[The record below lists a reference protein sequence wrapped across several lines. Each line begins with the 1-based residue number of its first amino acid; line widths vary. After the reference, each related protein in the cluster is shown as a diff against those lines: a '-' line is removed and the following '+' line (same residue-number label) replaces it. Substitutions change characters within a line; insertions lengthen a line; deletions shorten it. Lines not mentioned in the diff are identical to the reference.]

1 MRIVFLLLLSIFIII
16 SGNLSAQSVRSTLD
30 KMYIAIGSLQT
41 MSYDMTSQERIG
53 KRIEIR
59 NSKFKI
65 QVSPKKL
72 YMKNQDSGVELLYVA
87 GWNNNKPFINPN
99 GFPYVNVSFDV
110 NSPKVR
116 NDGHHPITHAGFSY
130 LYTQVKNTEK
140 KLAANGQKLEDI
152 ITIAGDYTW
161 NGKSCTKLILDNP
174 DFQFISYTCTQ
185 SESLLSLCERIN
197 VSEYLVMEKN
207 NMGYGANVTKGMVLK
222 VPNAFAK
229 KAELYIDKSSGI
241 PIYQVVYDDKGVFE
255 KYEFKNL
262 KINPNFNSAEFT
274 TQCAGYGF

>member
-1 MRIVFLLLLSIFIII
+1 LLLSIFIKI

-130 LYTQVKNTEK
+130 LYAQVKNTEK

-207 NMGYGANVTKGMVLK
+207 NLGYGANVTKGMVLK

-262 KINPNFNSAEFT
+262 KINPSFNSAEFT

>member
-1 MRIVFLLLLSIFIII
+1 MRIVFLLLLSIFIKI

-130 LYTQVKNTEK
+130 LYAQVKNTEK

-207 NMGYGANVTKGMVLK
+207 NLGYGANVTKGMVLK

>member
-130 LYTQVKNTEK
+130 LYAQVKNTEK

-207 NMGYGANVTKGMVLK
+207 NLGYGANVSKGMVLK

-262 KINPNFNSAEFT
+262 KINPNFNNAEFT

>member
-130 LYTQVKNTEK
+130 LYAQVKNTEK

-207 NMGYGANVTKGMVLK
+207 NLGYGANVTKGMVLK
-222 VPNAFAK
+222 VPNEFAK

-262 KINPNFNSAEFT
+262 KINPSFNSAEFT

>member
-130 LYTQVKNTEK
+130 LYAQVKNTEK

-262 KINPNFNSAEFT
+262 KINPSFNSAEFT